1 MNRFNLQNHVPRN
14 PYRVPEGYFDS
25 LTSRIMQN
33 LPDVAAEGET
43 GCSAGERSIRM
54 VAFSSRLSRWVGW
67 SVAAAACIVGVMFC
81 THSPLR
87 ETQNTPV
94 QTATTTTAYDEKYE
108 QQVLEY
114 AMLDGSDIY
123 AYMSGEM

>member
-1 MNRFNLQNHVPRN
+1 MNRFNLQNHAPQN

-33 LPDVAAEGET
+33 LPDVATESEVGRSAEEKH
-43 GCSAGERSIRM
+43 IRID
-54 VAFSSRLSRWVGW
+54 AFSSRLNRWIGW

-81 THSPLR
+81 TNSPLR
-87 ETQNTPV
+87 DTPKTQV
-94 QTATTTTAYDEKYE
+94 QTATTATSYDEKYE

-123 AYMSGEM
+123 AYMSGGM